1 MGSMMTSLLV
11 PFANAGDGGAVVLA
25 VWAAVT
31 LLAAVVLYVLCPPK
45 AKASGPRG
53 VRSFFSFDRRCMV
66 SATRFVYLFGSV
78 GGLTFLAASV
88 VVLFFLGNY
97 AEPPVGYLAA
107 LVAVVAVFEVLLRIV
122 CELVVAVAR
131 MAEDTAALRDGV
143 DGLASHVSQLSCD
156 RGSLSAEAERLV
168 GELGAQVGALAAH
181 VAATAVAASPSQPA
195 EVPAEEPPRAPQ
207 ASGDAEE
214 PPSPVAGGAQDVPHG
229 AGAVAPGSFGPE
241 AAGAPVETAQPPA
254 AGIRYEEIPA
264 VFDATTYD
272 EFASRGAFGPYEE
285 PSGPVPAPYL
295 VPPEETYGYGYP
307 AWDCACGSR
316 GNTGAFCGN
325 CGRPR
330 PR

>member
-88 VVLFFLGNY
+88 AVLFFLGNY

-156 RGSLSAEAERLV
+156 RGSLSATTIVTNVQDFIMLTVR
-168 GELGAQVGALAAH
+168 GLGIL
-181 VAATAVAASPSQPA
+181 
-195 EVPAEEPPRAPQ
+195 
-207 ASGDAEE
+207 
-214 PPSPVAGGAQDVPHG
+214 
-229 AGAVAPGSFGPE
+229 
-241 AAGAPVETAQPPA
+241 
-254 AGIRYEEIPA
+254 
-264 VFDATTYD
+264 
-272 EFASRGAFGPYEE
+272 
-285 PSGPVPAPYL
+285 
-295 VPPEETYGYGYP
+295 
-307 AWDCACGSR
+307 
-316 GNTGAFCGN
+316 
-325 CGRPR
+325 
-330 PR
+330 